1 VLIDLQAASELLRD
15 SQPSRIR
22 VEVYVPP
29 RAVLSKPN
37 RMPAVGSLEARET
50 HLLSKLATAEKRLRA
65 LSRRSASVCTVLCG
79 TCSPPR
85 PLKAVRQIE
94 AAEKRARSLVMS
106 LDLFKHLIVKTATF
120 GQTGKEPS
128 VLGTVEEKPILEGRV
143 HLLVVLDTGTPR
155 NGFSLGRLNAMVLNP
170 SFL

>member
-1 VLIDLQAASELLRD
+1 MLAAT
-15 SQPSRIR
+15 
-22 VEVYVPP
+22 
-29 RAVLSKPN
+29 
-37 RMPAVGSLEARET
+37 SLA
-50 HLLSKLATAEKRLRA
+50 
-65 LSRRSASVCTVLCG
+65 
-79 TCSPPR
+79 
-85 PLKAVRQIE
+85 AVRQIE

-128 VLGTVEEKPILEGRV
+128 VLGAVEEKPILDGRV

-155 NGFSLGRLNAMVLNP
+155 NGFSLGRLNAMVFNP